1 MTPTSE
7 LLEPIHNGLSDL
19 EHLLLSDLVIVDEAH
34 NFRSLG
40 ARRTKVLRDLLRL
53 QPRRDSRRRVVLLTA
68 TPINNS
74 LDDLRQELSLL
85 FSRPLWVS
93 DAKTVD
99 GYRRQAIK
107 DLRERCS
114 AARRRRRQ
122 GDVAALVVHGDIDAR
137 FSDTIEFRDDL
148 DFGSAV
154 QRIGDYVKEQDRKLR
169 ELQQAIRAEA
179 DITDSKPP
187 QQHGVRIAEEL
198 LDRIVVQRSRAL
210 CKQIEHQTGS
220 EIRLLFRPD
229 AASPERLYYADEYD
243 GIEDVLR
250 RFLPLFD
257 RQPDHRADAL
267 SLKVYMWYDVREG
280 LKTADETSSVVGLQ
294 RILVL
299 KRLESSPVSFLITLL
314 RLAVLHAHR
323 INQLS
328 ELCLSAG
335 DMGRRQALSS
345 RVQAMLSK
353 HKNAKVEKVRFL
365 ATGQSAGDART
376 GLLEA
381 LSGAYTNAKPAAD
394 TDDPPPQLSL
404 FDEGDEAS
412 AAAKEQL
419 DRLWPLLEPVLA
431 DFETLLAVT
440 PPLAD
445 IVFGKFA
452 RSEWPRH
459 FIAGGDAIDW
469 PRSNGW
475 GLRLITDPKIRQM
488 VGRLLMARRRGQKAI
503 VFSQFSDTI
512 AYLMS
517 VIRAT
522 ESFERADWQIV
533 RRSLGVDGV
542 NESELADLRAVTVGV
557 TGDMEDRDE
566 IVNAFAPFYRIGPEP
581 PAVEE
586 ATEAERVALLESWQA
601 SWLSAIS
608 RPVDVLLSTDVLA
621 EGVNLQDA
629 SVLVNYDVHWN
640 PVRMIQRSGRID
652 RRLNPRVEDPRD
664 FLTLST
670 IAERVGSGVPKYY
683 WHEHQND
690 SPITVNMILPDQL
703 EDELRLRERIAT
715 KTLAID
721 LTLGLEQGT
730 GAEADWMA
738 TYKYRGIA
746 SLNSIQ
752 RDRAIEQLA
761 SAHQRL
767 STEFLASGIRVEWSE
782 NLNGWFRES
791 GADQASPLVGRAL
804 LGRRDGAL
812 ERFSRYLEPAVV
824 DGVSYWFWAEKRPGE
839 SMFDGWLVLD
849 GRPEHFP
856 PHPRRDITWNEEVS
870 IPVKASH
877 LLAACEQLATTN
889 RIVILPASDIG
900 RPLMQGCSALAAPKL
915 GSDEDR
921 KLIMIRDF
929 FLLQLPSFAIST
941 NLAGTGAS
949 DVK

>member
-1 MTPTSE
+1 M
-7 LLEPIHNGLSDL
+7 
-19 EHLLLSDLVIVDEAH
+19 
-34 NFRSLG
+34 
-40 ARRTKVLRDLLRL
+40 
-53 QPRRDSRRRVVLLTA
+53 
-68 TPINNS
+68 
-74 LDDLRQELSLL
+74 
-85 FSRPLWVS
+85 
-93 DAKTVD
+93 
-99 GYRRQAIK
+99 
-107 DLRERCS
+107 
-114 AARRRRRQ
+114 
-122 GDVAALVVHGDIDAR
+122 
-137 FSDTIEFRDDL
+137 
-148 DFGSAV
+148 
-154 QRIGDYVKEQDRKLR
+154 
-169 ELQQAIRAEA
+169 
-179 DITDSKPP
+179 
-187 QQHGVRIAEEL
+187 

-210 CKQIEHQTGS
+210 CKQIEQQTGS

-250 RFLPLFD
+250 RFLPLFN
-257 RQPDHRADAL
+257 RQNGGDQQANGSL

-280 LKTADETSSVVGLQ
+280 LKAADDTSSVVGLQ

-328 ELCLSAG
+328 ELCVSAG
-335 DMGRRQALSS
+335 DAGRREALAS
-345 RVQAMLSK
+345 RVQAILA
-353 HKNAKVEKVRFL
+353 KNRNVAVEKIRFL
-365 ATGQSAGDART
+365 ATGESAGDARI

-404 FDEGDEAS
+404 FEEGDAGA

-419 DRLWPLLEPVLA
+419 DRLWPLHEAILA

-452 RSEWPRH
+452 RSEWPRR

-469 PRSNGW
+469 PHSSAW

-488 VGRLLMARRRGQKAI
+488 VGRLLTARRRGQKVI
-503 VFSQFSDTI
+503 VFSQFSDTT
-512 AYLMS
+512 AYLVS
-517 VIRAT
+517 VLRAT
-522 ESFERADWQIV
+522 ESFQRGDWQIV
-533 RRSLGVDGV
+533 RRGLGIDGV
-542 NESELADLRAVTVGV
+542 TESELANLRAVTVGV
-557 TGDMEDRDE
+557 TGDMDDRDE
-566 IVNAFAPFYRIGPEP
+566 IVNSFAPFYRIGPEP
-581 PAVEE
+581 PPVEE
-586 ATEAERVALLESWQA
+586 ATEAERVALLESWQT
-601 SWLSAIS
+601 SWITAIS
-608 RPVDVLLSTDVLA
+608 RPIDVLLSTDVLA

-652 RRLNPRVEDPRD
+652 RRLNPRVEDPRE
-664 FLTLST
+664 FPELSE
-670 IAERVGSGVPKYY
+670 IAQRVSGAVPKYY
-683 WHEHQND
+683 WHEHQNEA
-690 SPITVNMILPDQL
+690 PVTVNMILPDQL
-703 EDELRLRERIAT
+703 EHELQLRERIAT

-738 TYKYRGIA
+738 SYKYHGIA
-746 SLNSIQ
+746 SLNSLQ

-761 SAHQRL
+761 SSYQRL
-767 STEFLASGIRVEWSE
+767 STEFLAAGIRVEWSE
-782 NLNGWFRES
+782 HLNGWFRERK
-791 GADQASPLVGRAL
+791 ADQGSPLVGRAL
-804 LGRRDGAL
+804 LGRRDGVL
-812 ERFSRYLEPAVV
+812 ERFSRYLEPAVF

-856 PHPRRDITWNEEVS
+856 PQPRRDISWHENVS
-870 IPVKASH
+870 MPVKASH
-877 LLAACEQLATTN
+877 LLAAYDYLSKEVS
-889 RIVILPASDIG
+889 IVMLPSAEIG

-921 KLIMIRDF
+921 RLIMIRDF
-929 FLLQLPSFAIST
+929 FLLQLPSFAVDVPRATSSSV
-941 NLAGTGAS
+941 NHKSVGAI
-949 DVK
+949 DVE